1 VQNRC
6 GTPAIKEEKEQN
18 MIDVVALGELLID
31 FTCQSVDAEG
41 YPTMAA
47 HPGGAPANFL
57 AALSK
62 FGAKAALLGKV
73 GTDAFGSM
81 LTTTLQQAG
90 IETKGLIA
98 TDEVFTTLAFV
109 TLDEHGDR
117 AFSFARKP
125 GADTC
130 ITFEELNLDL
140 IDEAKVFHFGT
151 LSLTDEPA
159 RTATQKA
166 VLYAKSKG
174 KLITYDPNLRK
185 PLWNDLEEAK
195 RQLLWGLQQAD
206 VVKISDEEVEFLF
219 GMGVQEGA
227 AHILQNYPVKL
238 VFVTCGADG
247 CWYQNAV
254 AQGHVPSLSD
264 IQVMD
269 TTGAG
274 DIFGGSA
281 VWKLL
286 QLGKAP
292 EVLEQAELE
301 EVVRFACTAA
311 GLSTTR
317 PGGISSVPE
326 YNEVL
331 KRM

>member
-1 VQNRC
+1 
-6 GTPAIKEEKEQN
+6 

-31 FTCQSVDAEG
+31 FACISTDSEG

-57 AALSK
+57 AALAK
-62 FGAKAALLGKV
+62 FGANGALMGKV
-73 GTDAFGSM
+73 GTDAFGRM
-81 LTTTLQQAG
+81 LTLTLENAG
-90 IETKGLIA
+90 IDTRGLIA
-98 TDEVFTTLAFV
+98 TGDVFTTLAFV
-109 TLDEHGDR
+109 TFDAHGDR
-117 AFSFARKP
+117 NFSFSRKP

-130 ITFEELNLDL
+130 IAFEELDLSL

-166 VLYAKSKG
+166 VAYARSKG

-185 PLWNDLEEAK
+185 PLWRNLEEAK
-195 RQLLWGLQQAD
+195 EQLIWGLSQAD

-219 GMGVQEGA
+219 GLGVEEGA
-227 AHILQNYPVKL
+227 AHILAQFPVKL
-238 VFVTCGADG
+238 VFVTCGAQG
-247 CWYQNAV
+247 CYFQNAV
-254 AQGHVPSLSD
+254 ACGHVPSLKG
-264 IQVMD
+264 IQVRD

-286 QLGKAP
+286 QVGSDPGTMTGETL
-292 EVLEQAELE
+292 QD
-301 EVVRFACTAA
+301 VVRFACTSA
-311 GLSTTR
+311 GISTTR
-317 PGGISSVPE
+317 SGGISSVPSYE
-326 YNEVL
+326 EVMAL
-331 KRM
+331 MMDQ